1 MVKSEIIYLSEV
13 NKLQLRIDKE
23 QQQGYTP
30 GDGQGWETMLDS
42 FHHCAYLIQ
51 LAQDH
56 SIEGV
61 KITDPCKKE
70 SFLCRSRQL
79 LIAMNV
85 FDLLGSGELFEIL
98 NDTINVICYDG
109 NDL

>member
-1 MVKSEIIYLSEV
+1 MVESEIIYLSEM
-13 NKLQLRIDKE
+13 NKLELRINNE

-56 SIEGV
+56 STERV
-61 KITDPCKKE
+61 KITDLCKKE
-70 SFLCRSRQL
+70 SFLRRSKQ
-79 LIAMNV
+79 
-85 FDLLGSGELFEIL
+85 
-98 NDTINVICYDG
+98 
-109 NDL
+109 